1 MSGCRNAL
9 EVADDRL
16 KAGTV
21 DVGDLEKML
30 GAMLATQLLRAVKLA
45 KGEITDPTTRNFH

>member
-1 MSGCRNAL
+1 MSGWSNAL

-16 KAGTV
+16 KADTV
-21 DVGDLEKML
+21 DVSDLEKML
-30 GAMLATQLLRAVKLA
+30 GAMLATQLLSAAKLA